1 MAILCCF
8 PQRRNM
14 IWKTCGGIPP
24 LHVPCLSS
32 DAVSVLAVG
41 WTCNNHK
48 ECLYRVVARQNS
60 VRSAHQQRLKFQ
72 NFSKMEIIHFPWSIF
87 TIWTLAYLYKCI
99 IWSADIII
107 VVCCISISIITS
119 QPLQCLRWTHLFTLK
134 LNISHVSKACTLWAC
149 GLDLRHNKSLSK
161 WTR

>member
-1 MAILCCF
+1 MCCF

-41 WTCNNHK
+41 WTCSNHK
-48 ECLYRVVARQNS
+48 ECLYSVVARQNS
-60 VRSAHQQRLKFQ
+60 VRSAQRQRLTFQ
-72 NFSKMEIIHFPWSIF
+72 NWSKMETIDFPWSIF
-87 TIWTLAYLYKCI
+87 TICI
-99 IWSADIII
+99 IWSVDIII
-107 VVCCISISIITS
+107 VVCCISSQCHITCQS
-119 QPLQCLRWTHLFTLK
+119 LLCLRWTHLFTLM

-149 GLDLRHNKSLSK
+149 GLDLRQNKTLSK
-161 WTR
+161 WTQ